1 MTRIIAGIA
10 GSRVLAAPAK
20 TTRPTSDRTRESIF
34 NRLAARFELE
44 DACVLDLYAG
54 TGALGLEAASRGATE
69 VTLVE
74 KDSKA
79 ALVCQKNARMIQD
92 ALLAAGK
99 SAEILTVPKSVDAV
113 LTGFRLAPPNRAFDL
128 VFIDPPYEVSSVEVG
143 DNLSLL
149 VPVLAQDAWVV
160 VERSSRSNDFAVPE
174 GLVLAET
181 KNYGDTKVFWLE
193 RA

>member
-54 TGALGLEAASRGATE
+54 TGALGLEAASRGAAK

-79 ALVCQKNARMIQD
+79 AQVCQKNARIIQD

-99 SAEILTVPKSVDAV
+99 SAEILTVAKSVDSV
-113 LTGFRLAPPNRAFDL
+113 LTGFRLAPPTRAFDL
-128 VFIDPPYEVSSVEVG
+128 VFIDPPYEVSSAEVAE
-143 DNLSLL
+143 NLTML
-149 VPVLAQDAWVV
+149 VPALSADAWVV
-160 VERSSRSNDFAVPE
+160 VERSSRSSDFAVPS
-174 GLVLAET
+174 GLALVEA

-193 RA
+193 RD

>member
-1 MTRIIAGIA
+1 MTRIIGGIA

-20 TTRPTSDRTRESIF
+20 TTRPTSDRIRESIF
-34 NRLAARFELE
+34 NRLEARFELD

-54 TGALGLEAASRGATE
+54 TGALGLEAASRGASR

-92 ALLAAGK
+92 ALLAAGA
-99 SAEILTVPKSVDAV
+99 SAEIQTVTKSVEAV
-113 LTGFRLAPPNRAFDL
+113 LTGFRLAPPTRAFDL
-128 VFIDPPYEVSSVEVG
+128 VFIDPPYEVSSAEVA
-143 DNLSLL
+143 DNLQALL
-149 VPVLAQDAWVV
+149 PALGEDALVVL
-160 VERSSRSNDFAVPE
+160 ERSSRSADVALPN
-174 GLVLAET
+174 GLALAEV

>member
-1 MTRIIAGIA
+1 MTRIIGGIA

-34 NRLAARFELE
+34 NRLDARFELE
-44 DACVLDLYAG
+44 GACVLDLYAG
-54 TGALGLEAASRGATE
+54 TGALGLEAASRGASK

-79 ALVCQKNARMIQD
+79 SLVCQKNARMIQD
-92 ALLAAGK
+92 ALLAAGA
-99 SAEILTVPKSVDAV
+99 SAEILTVTKSVDTA
-113 LTGFRLAPPNRAFDL
+113 LTGFRLAPPTRVFDL
-128 VFIDPPYEVSSVEVG
+128 VFIDPPYDVSSAEVG
-143 DNLSLL
+143 ENLVSL
-149 VPVLAQDAWVV
+149 VPILSDDAVV
-160 VERSSRSNDFAVPE
+160 VLERSSRSTDVPIPT
-174 GLVLAET
+174 GLSLVEV

>member
-1 MTRIIAGIA
+1 MTRIIGGIA

-20 TTRPTSDRTRESIF
+20 TTRPTSDRIRESIF
-34 NRLAARFELE
+34 NRLEARFELD

-54 TGALGLEAASRGATE
+54 TGALGLEAASRGASR

-92 ALLAAGK
+92 ALLAAGA
-99 SAEILTVPKSVDAV
+99 SVEIQTVTKSVDAV
-113 LTGFRLAPPNRAFDL
+113 LTGFRLAPPTRAFDL
-128 VFIDPPYEVSSVEVG
+128 VFIDPPYEVSSAEVAE
-143 DNLSLL
+143 NLQALMAAL
-149 VPVLAQDAWVV
+149 GEDALIVL
-160 VERSSRSNDFAVPE
+160 ERSSRSADVAVPA
-174 GLVLAET
+174 GLTLAEV

-193 RA
+193 RV

>member
-1 MTRIIAGIA
+1 MTRIIGGIA

-20 TTRPTSDRTRESIF
+20 TTRPTSDRIRESIF
-34 NRLAARFELE
+34 NRLEARFELD

-54 TGALGLEAASRGATE
+54 TGALGLEAASRGASR

-92 ALLAAGK
+92 ALLAAGA
-99 SAEILTVPKSVDAV
+99 SAEIQTVTKSVDAV
-113 LTGFRLAPPNRAFDL
+113 LTGFRLAPPTRAFDL
-128 VFIDPPYEVSSVEVG
+128 VFIDPPYEVSSAEVAE
-143 DNLSLL
+143 NLQALMAAL
-149 VPVLAQDAWVV
+149 GEDALIVL
-160 VERSSRSNDFAVPE
+160 ERSSRSADVAVPA
-174 GLVLAET
+174 GLTLAEV

>member
-1 MTRIIAGIA
+1 MTRIIGGTA

-20 TTRPTSDRTRESIF
+20 TTRPTSDRIRESIF
-34 NRLAARFELE
+34 NRLEARFELD

-54 TGALGLEAASRGATE
+54 TGALGLEAASRGASR

-79 ALVCQKNARMIQD
+79 ALVCQKNTRMIQD
-92 ALLAAGK
+92 ALLAAGA
-99 SAEILTVPKSVDAV
+99 SAEIQTVTKSVESV
-113 LTGFRLAPPNRAFDL
+113 LTGFRLAPPTRAFDL
-128 VFIDPPYEVSSVEVG
+128 VFIDPPYEVSSAEVA
-143 DNLSLL
+143 DNLQALL
-149 VPVLAQDAWVV
+149 PALGEDALVVL
-160 VERSSRSNDFAVPE
+160 ERSSRSADVALPA
-174 GLVLAET
+174 GLALAEV